1 MTQEAVLAVP
11 SGKLTVKSFNV
22 NERVQRVLE
31 ELWKDGLAFPVPVMA
46 DVFFSY
52 ER

>member
-1 MTQEAVLAVP
+1 M
-11 SGKLTVKSFNV
+11 
-22 NERVQRVLE
+22 
-31 ELWKDGLAFPVPVMA
+31 GLKAGVTNLGNFCHILSALGWFPVPVMA